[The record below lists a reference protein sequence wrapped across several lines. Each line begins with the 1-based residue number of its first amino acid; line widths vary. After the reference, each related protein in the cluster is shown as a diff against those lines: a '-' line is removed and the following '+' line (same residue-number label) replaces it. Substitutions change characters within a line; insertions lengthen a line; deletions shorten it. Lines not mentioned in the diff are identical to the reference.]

1 MKALVTGATGFVG
14 SHLVDH
20 LVARGDEV
28 TAMVRSP
35 AKAAR
40 VLPPSVRLVEGDLHS
55 LAALAAAVAGQETV
69 YHVAGMIAARR
80 EAEFLHANRD
90 GAKHVVDAIHGAG
103 ARARLVVVSSMAAG
117 GPARRGEWLT
127 GSETPR
133 PVTSYGRSKLAGEEV
148 VRASGLRWTIVRPP
162 LVYGPRDLE
171 VLKVFQLARLPV
183 TPVFGDGLQELSVI
197 HVADL
202 SRALVA
208 ASLADPAIGGTYYAC
223 HPEVVT
229 TTGFVRAVARA
240 VRPGRS
246 SEPWVLRLP
255 RGVAWAALTVTGTA
269 AALAGKATVLSPG
282 KLNELFVPAW
292 TGDPAP
298 LTRDTGWSAVIPLA
312 EGLASTARW
321 YREAGLL

>member
-1 MKALVTGATGFVG
+1 M
-14 SHLVDH
+14 
-20 LVARGDEV
+20 
-28 TAMVRSP
+28 
-35 AKAAR
+35 
-40 VLPPSVRLVEGDLHS
+40 
-55 LAALAAAVAGQETV
+55 
-69 YHVAGMIAARR
+69 
-80 EAEFLHANRD
+80 
-90 GAKHVVDAIHGAG
+90 
-103 ARARLVVVSSMAAG
+103 
-117 GPARRGEWLT
+117 
-127 GSETPR
+127 
-133 PVTSYGRSKLAGEEV
+133 

>member
-35 AKAAR
+35 GKAAR
-40 VLPPSVRLVEGDLHS
+40 VLPSTVRLVEGDLHS
-55 LAALAAAVAGQETV
+55 LAALAAAAGGQDVV
-69 YHVAGMIAARR
+69 YHVAGMIAARS

-90 GAKHVVDAIHGAG
+90 GTMHVVDAIRAAG
-103 ARARLVVVSSMAAG
+103 RRARLVLVSSMAAG

-148 VRASGLRWTIVRPP
+148 VRASGLRWSIVRPP

-171 VLKVFQLARLPV
+171 VLKVFQLSRLPV

-202 SRALVA
+202 ARALVA
-208 ASLADPAIGGTYYAC
+208 AALAEAALGGTYYAC

-246 SEPWVLRLP
+246 SDPLLLKLP
-255 RGVAWAALTVTGTA
+255 RAVAWAALTVTGTA
-269 AALAGKATVLSPG
+269 AALSGKATVLSPG

-298 LTRDTGWSAVIPLA
+298 LTRASGWSAAIPLA
-312 EGLASTARW
+312 EGLASTAQW